1 MQYDISTINEY
12 FEALPEERKE
22 GVKELF
28 EVFKTNLPEGFEAQ
42 VSYGHIGFVV
52 PFSIYPNG
60 YHCDT
65 NQPLPFIN
73 IASQKNHIAVYHMGI
88 YMKPELINWFE
99 NEFPKH
105 SSKKLNMGKSCIR
118 FRNTK
123 DIPFD
128 LLGELATKITV
139 DDYVSLYTDILNRKK

>member
-28 EVFKTNLPEGFEAQ
+28 EVIKNNLPKGFEAQ

-88 YMKPELINWFE
+88 YMKPELITWFE

-118 FRNTK
+118 FRNAK
-123 DIPFD
+123 DIPFE
-128 LLGELATKITV
+128 LLGELASKITV
-139 DDYVSLYTDILNRKK
+139 EDYIGFYTEILNRKK